1 VRVAPTPELALH
13 AVDNGRVRRVSSPTF
28 VGRAEQLASFDQ
40 ALARAADGDPAGLLV
55 AGESGVGK
63 SRLVAEYAERARAAG
78 ARVLTGDCV
87 ELGEGELPYAPI
99 VGALRDLQRE
109 VGAEALAEL
118 AGAGGAELGR
128 LLPEAG
134 EAPATPA
141 DQEFAQSR
149 LFETLLSLFSRLGEQ
164 QPLVLV
170 LEDLHW
176 ADRSTRDFLRFLVRA
191 TRHERIVL
199 VATYRSDELHRRH
212 PLRPFLI
219 ETERLKQIE
228 RIELQPFSRLEL
240 AAQLTGIL
248 GSHPDPGVVNAL
260 FERSGGNPFF
270 AEELLAATE
279 NGDGQRLPETLRDV
293 LMVRVEALPAG
304 TQQLLRVIAAS
315 GRGVTH
321 GLLAEVAP
329 ANGSE
334 LIDALREA
342 VAHHVLV
349 QRHGEDTYAFRHAL
363 MREAVYED
371 LLPGERGDLHVRLAE
386 AIEKDPSLSADSVG
400 PAAEL
405 SWHWHQAHELPH
417 ALRASIDAGAQA
429 EKMHA
434 PADAA
439 RHLENAV
446 ELWDRVG
453 DPERT
458 SQTTLVELLR
468 RAAALH
474 FVAGEHDRAV
484 RIARRALEEL
494 DDGEV
499 VANVLARERL
509 ARYLW
514 TSGRHSESMEQYT
527 RAAELMPVEPA
538 SAERALVLAGLA
550 QARMLVGQIE
560 SSRGLA
566 EEAIQ
571 IARAVGDRDVEA
583 HALNTL
589 GVDIGALGDRER
601 GIAAL
606 TEALAIAQEQG
617 GSDPLHR
624 AYTNLGD
631 MLDQDGRLDEA
642 IATALEGVEMARKT
656 GTTRS
661 WAGFLLAEAAKRYSR
676 LGRLEEAERLL
687 RQALDYGA
695 EGVSG
700 GNVHLAASELAAM
713 LGRWDEAEGQ
723 LADARQLLTSAAGSM
738 WMAPLYGCEV
748 LLAEHEGDIA
758 RVRRAVEEAHRR
770 MEGEDEYSFYARDLY
785 MPAVRAE
792 GDAAE
797 RARATHDTAAEDEAR
812 EFGAVLRAR
821 VRDLAAASGVNGSPP
836 PQVAA
841 DEATVEAEFAR
852 IEGRPD
858 PALWQAAGAANEQLG
873 NRVEAA
879 YSHMREAEAILD
891 VGGDATEAL
900 RGAYEVAVEC
910 GAPPLVE
917 ACERVARRA
926 RVRLG
931 DEPEPP
937 RTEDPFGLTAR
948 EREVLVLVA
957 AGRTNRQIGE
967 ELFMSEKTASVHVSR
982 ILAKLDVAT
991 RGEAGAV
998 AHKLGLDG

>member
-1 VRVAPTPELALH
+1 M
-13 AVDNGRVRRVSSPTF
+13 RRVSSPTF

-63 SRLVAEYAERARAAG
+63 SRLVAEYGERARAAG

-99 VGALRDLQRE
+99 VGVLRDLQRE
-109 VGAEALAEL
+109 VGADALAEL
-118 AGAGGAELGR
+118 TGAGGAELGR

-149 LFETLLSLFSRLGEQ
+149 LFEVLLSLFSRLGEQ
-164 QPLVLV
+164 APLVLV
-170 LEDLHW
+170 IEDLHW

-191 TRHERIVL
+191 TRRERLVL

-219 ETERLKQIE
+219 EIERLKQIE
-228 RIELQPFSRLEL
+228 RIELEPFSRLEL

-321 GLLAEVAP
+321 GLLAEVTP

-334 LIDALREA
+334 LNDALREA

-349 QRHGEDTYAFRHAL
+349 QRHGDDSYAFRHAL

-386 AIEKDPSLSADSVG
+386 AIAKDSSLSADIAG

-405 SWHWHQAHELPH
+405 AWHWHQAHELPH

-439 RHLENAV
+439 RHLENAID
-446 ELWDRVG
+446 LWDRVG
-453 DPERT
+453 DPEAA
-458 SQTTLVELLR
+458 SGTTLVELLR
-468 RAAALH
+468 RAAALS

-484 RIARRALEEL
+484 GLARQVLERIDEE
-494 DDGEV
+494 DVTATV
-499 VANVLARERL
+499 VAGERL

-514 TSGRHSESMEQYT
+514 TSGHHSESMEQYT

-560 SSRGLA
+560 NSRGLA
-566 EEAIQ
+566 EEAIR

-589 GVDIGALGDRER
+589 GVDIGALGERTR
-601 GIAAL
+601 GIASLRESLGIAL
-606 TEALAIAQEQG
+606 EQG
-617 GSDPLHR
+617 DPDALHR

-631 MLDQDGRLDEA
+631 LLDQDGRLEESIEMA
-642 IATALEGVEMARKT
+642 HEGVDMARKT

-661 WAGFLLAEAAKRYSR
+661 WAGFLYGEAAKRCWR
-676 LGRLEEAERLL
+676 LGRLEEAERLIE
-687 RQALDYGA
+687 QAVDWGA

-713 LGRWDEAEGQ
+713 LGRWDEATGQ
-723 LADARQLLTSAAGSM
+723 LAEARRLLSRAAGSM
-738 WMAPLYGCEV
+738 WIAPLYGCEV

-770 MEGEDEYSFYARDLY
+770 MAGEDEYAFYARDLY
-785 MPAVRAE
+785 LPAVRAE

-797 RARATHDTAAEDEAR
+797 RARASHDDDAEREAR
-812 EFGAVLRAR
+812 ESCAVLRAR
-821 VRDLAAASGVNGSPP
+821 VHDLAVAAGVNGSPP
-836 PQVAA
+836 PQVVA
-841 DEATVEAEFAR
+841 DQATVEAEFAR
-852 IEGRPD
+852 TEGRAD
-858 PALWQAAGAANEQLG
+858 PALWQASAASNERLG
-873 NRVEAA
+873 NRVAVA
-879 YSHMREAEAILD
+879 YARLREAEAILD
-891 VGGDATEAL
+891 LGGDAAGALLEAHAIATDTGVLPL
-900 RGAYEVAVEC
+900 R
-910 GAPPLVE
+910 E
-917 ACERVARRA
+917 ACERLARRA
-926 RVRLG
+926 RMRLG
-931 DEPEPP
+931 DEPEQP

-982 ILAKLDVAT
+982 ILAKLDVGT

-998 AHKLGLDG
+998 AHKLGLDA